1 MSNVGPSQIL
11 RVEYDHHAAHDPY
24 TGRPL
29 YDLQWF
35 HVRAPLR
42 RGGPERPAD
51 LPEDA
56 EYHSG
61 LRDKHGAQVW
71 LFVCRVAP
79 TTQTCPRCESRM
91 RGAA

>member
-42 RGGPERPAD
+42 SGGPQRPAE
-51 LPEDA
+51 LPVDA
-56 EYHSG
+56 EHHSG
-61 LRDKHGAQVW
+61 FRDKHGAQVW

-79 TTQTCPRCESRM
+79 RSPSCARCRAVTRAS
-91 RGAA
+91 